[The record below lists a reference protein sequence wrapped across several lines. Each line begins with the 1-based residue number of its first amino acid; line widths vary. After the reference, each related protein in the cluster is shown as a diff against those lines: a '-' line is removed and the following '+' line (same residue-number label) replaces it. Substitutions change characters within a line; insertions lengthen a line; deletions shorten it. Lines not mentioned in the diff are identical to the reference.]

1 MSESA
6 ERKLD
11 PSVVAALFLEHG
23 EELRRFL
30 VGILRDHNTAAD
42 ALQATFSKAIE
53 RGHMAREET
62 QKGWLFRVAYNE
74 AIVIKRKQAVQSR
87 AVGALGEE
95 RRDAG
100 RASSPDASLMLKE
113 DAGRVR
119 AALEAL
125 PPEQRETVRMRIY
138 EDKKFA
144 EIAEELGIPLG
155 TVLTRMQAALK
166 KLRKALEP

>member
-6 ERKLD
+6 DRKLD

-30 VGILRDHNTAAD
+30 VGILRDHNSAAD

-74 AIVIKRKQAVQSR
+74 AIVIKRKQAVQAR
-87 AVGALGEE
+87 AVGTLGEV
-95 RRDAG
+95 RRDAE
-100 RASSPDASLMLKE
+100 RPPSPEASLLLKE

-119 AALEAL
+119 AALESL
-125 PPEQRETVRMRIY
+125 PAEQRETVRMRIY

-144 EIAEELGIPLG
+144 EIAAELGVPLG
-155 TVLTRMQAALK
+155 TVLTRMQSALK

>member
-1 MSESA
+1 LNEP
-6 ERKLD
+6 EQRKLD

-30 VGILRDHNTAAD
+30 VGILRDHNSAAD

-74 AIVIKRKQAVQSR
+74 AIVIKRKQAVQLR
-87 AVGALGEE
+87 AVGSLGEE

-100 RASSPDASLMLKE
+100 HAPLPDASLLLNE

-125 PPEQRETVRMRIY
+125 PPDQRETVRMRIY

-144 EIAEELGIPLG
+144 EIAAELGVPLG

-166 KLRKALEP
+166 KLRKALES

>member
-1 MSESA
+1 MSEP
-6 ERKLD
+6 EQRKLD
-11 PSVVAALFLEHG
+11 PSIVAGLFLEHG
-23 EELRRFL
+23 DELRRFL

-74 AIVIKRKQAVQSR
+74 AIVIKRKQAVQLR
-87 AVGALGEE
+87 AVGSLGEE
-95 RRDAG
+95 RRDAE
-100 RASSPDASLMLKE
+100 RVPTPEASLVLKE

-119 AALEAL
+119 AALESL

-144 EIAEELGIPLG
+144 EIAAELGVPLG